1 VDTQSTTPALVPG
14 DLPVSLTGRPLGPLA
29 LVPWRDPHSVSPA
42 ELSANIETLEQ
53 ACLAQPRSAELRT
66 CLGVAYAMR
75 CDVDR
80 SMESLEQAVAIA
92 PTSFWPQ
99 LKYAELHYR
108 LRVLN
113 KAEEHTLKALN
124 LASNSWELSI
134 ARKQLQEIRTLKR
147 SSVRNVEWT
156 KPLTAPALVLSGM
169 LLVVFAIM
177 IWI

>member
-1 VDTQSTTPALVPG
+1 VETPTSSTALVPG
-14 DLPVSLTGRPLGPLA
+14 DLPVSLTGGSLGPFA
-29 LVPWRDPHSVSPA
+29 LVPWRDPHTVSPE
-42 ELSANIETLEQ
+42 ELSANIATLEQ
-53 ACLAQPRSAELRT
+53 ACLAQPRSADLRT
-66 CLGVAYAMR
+66 CLGVAYAMK

-80 SMESLEQAVAIA
+80 SMGSLEEAVALA
-92 PTSFWPQ
+92 PGSFWPQ

-124 LASNSWELSI
+124 LATNSWELSI

-169 LLVVFAIM
+169 LLVIFAFM
-177 IWI
+177 IWT